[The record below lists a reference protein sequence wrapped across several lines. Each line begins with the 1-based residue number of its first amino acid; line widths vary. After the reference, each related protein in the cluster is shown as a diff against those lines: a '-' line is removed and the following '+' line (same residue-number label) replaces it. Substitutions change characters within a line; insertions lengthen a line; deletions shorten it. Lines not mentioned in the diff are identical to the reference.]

1 MKRNWYAA
9 AILLLLILALF
20 GCNEY
25 VKMSAQAMRQDV
37 QTAYAYAQASDF
49 ERARDA
55 YSKAADNAKTRCRRL
70 ELLIRRS
77 LLDKVTETMSVLYF
91 YAQPDNLSDLAVETA
106 RVCALIDQMENSF
119 VGCL

>member
-9 AILLLLILALF
+9 AILLLLLLALF

-25 VKMSAQAMRQDV
+25 VKKTAQSMREDV
-37 QTAYAYAQASDF
+37 QVAYAYAQRADF
-49 ERARDA
+49 EAAKSA
-55 YSKAADNAKTRCRRL
+55 YNKAADNAKVRCRRL

-77 LLDKVTETMSVLYF
+77 LLDKVNETMAVLSH

-106 RVCALIDQMENSF
+106 RVYALIDQMENSF
-119 VGCL
+119 IGCF

>member
-25 VKMSAQAMRQDV
+25 VRQTAQSMRADV
-37 QTAYAYAQASDF
+37 QLAYSYAQQSDF
-49 ERARDA
+49 AASREA
-55 YSKAADNAKTRCRRL
+55 YEKAADNAKIRCRRL
-70 ELLIRRS
+70 EILIRRS
-77 LLDKVTETMSVLYF
+77 LLDKVNETMAVLSS

-106 RVCALIDQMENSF
+106 RVNALIDQMENSF
-119 VGCL
+119 VGCF